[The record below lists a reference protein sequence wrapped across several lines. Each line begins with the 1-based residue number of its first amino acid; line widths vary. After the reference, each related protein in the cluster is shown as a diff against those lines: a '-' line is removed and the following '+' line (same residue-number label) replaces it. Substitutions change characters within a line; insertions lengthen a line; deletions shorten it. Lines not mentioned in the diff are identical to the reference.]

1 MIDSFEKLIK
11 LRVVA
16 RHEDGV
22 TVSIPLRAELMN
34 SAGVLHGGV
43 IATLADE
50 AVGMAVSNHTK
61 GKRQITTTELKVNYL
76 LPVTGKRLS
85 ARCYLV
91 RTGRHLCVGRVDLFD
106 STKRLT
112 NSCPPA
118 LRVPRMRPA
127 ESLP

>member
-1 MIDSFEKLIK
+1 MIDSFEKLIQ
-11 LRVVA
+11 LRVTA
-16 RHEDGV
+16 KHEDGV
-22 TVSIPLRAELMN
+22 TVSIPLRQELMN
-34 SAGVLHGGV
+34 NAGVLHGGM

-50 AVGMAVSNHTK
+50 AVGMAVSRHVK

-106 STKRLT
+106 TRKRLVAIAT
-112 NSCPPA
+112 A
-118 LRVPRMRPA
+118 TYML
-127 ESLP
+127 LD

>member
-1 MIDSFEKLIK
+1 MIDSFEKLMK
-11 LRVVA
+11 LRVTA
-16 RHEDGV
+16 KHEDGV
-22 TVSIPLRAELMN
+22 TVSIPLRQELMN

-50 AVGMAVSNHTK
+50 AVGFAVAGHTK

-91 RTGRHLCVGRVDLFD
+91 RTGRHLCVGRVDMFD
-106 STKRLT
+106 SRKKLVAIATATYMLLGD
-112 NSCPPA
+112 A
-118 LRVPRMRPA
+118 
-127 ESLP
+127 

>member
-106 STKRLT
+106 STKRLVAIAT
-112 NSCPPA
+112 ATYMLLGEN
-118 LRVPRMRPA
+118 
-127 ESLP
+127 